1 MLVNGFQQLPAQLEP
16 AAGGSR
22 ERAFRTDLLLSQA
35 ANNRVEIALPGLEQD
50 ASNRTE
56 FLVNCKDPARAQRLH
71 LILVSLNEEDAKG
84 LDSKFLKLLE
94 PAFEG
99 VDVYGPQVGYRAGR
113 AYVLQ
118 QLQKVR
124 YRIQGLT
131 NARAPTNHIVVFYYQ
146 GGESVNAQ
154 GNFFQTSLHAANA
167 AQRQNA
173 LTCDDLVEFV
183 GQTPGAHVLLFDV
196 DRQPVKSIDAKDK
209 LARWNYNYPDVESQ
223 VALLRYAWLAGTAEP
238 RDLRLVQALQQA
250 VPQAKSLGEVTE
262 QVYELARSSYY
273 PESLKVDK
281 YVADEMQN
289 MPLTKQR

>member
-1 MLVNGFQQLPAQLEP
+1 PPVVDFLQPRENIAVDSATLKVRFRVRSASALSKVQLLQEDGKPAAVDLSRLQPQQDGSYQSTTEMDIQLRRGLTVLRVVAANAGGEQDAALVVNFPYRPVRLVIDSLLPIGPGGKAVPAAAIPGGTLVFPEMPHGRVQLRGHLVWDEQDDARLQQTKIVRVLVNGFQQLPAQLEP

-118 QLQKVR
+118 QLQKV
-124 YRIQGLT
+124 
-131 NARAPTNHIVVFYYQ
+131 
-146 GGESVNAQ
+146 
-154 GNFFQTSLHAANA
+154 
-167 AQRQNA
+167 
-173 LTCDDLVEFV
+173 
-183 GQTPGAHVLLFDV
+183 
-196 DRQPVKSIDAKDK
+196 
-209 LARWNYNYPDVESQ
+209 
-223 VALLRYAWLAGTAEP
+223 
-238 RDLRLVQALQQA
+238 
-250 VPQAKSLGEVTE
+250 
-262 QVYELARSSYY
+262 
-273 PESLKVDK
+273 
-281 YVADEMQN
+281 
-289 MPLTKQR
+289 